1 MNPAR
6 TFASALPSGIWTAM
20 WIYFTASPI
29 GMLLAAQGYLLVKDP
44 ESIRML
50 QASPS
55 IRPALHLLRPTY
67 PPEGSG
73 TDNLSLGAPL
83 KHSLIQS
90 FVHERAADFQGNV
103 VAEM

>member
-1 MNPAR
+1 VDLLHSVSDRHALSGPRLFAR
-6 TFASALPSGIWTAM
+6 ERSRIDS
-20 WIYFTASPI
+20 
-29 GMLLAAQGYLLVKDP
+29 
-44 ESIRML
+44 ML